1 MYQDVNSHLKNRSVG
16 RLVGPQVGQELADL
30 MMHSLRIPC
39 LQAAP
44 ASLAPQLSQDTD
56 GQQT

>member
-1 MYQDVNSHLKNRSVG
+1 MYQEVNSHLQNRSVG

-30 MMHSLRIPC
+30 MMHSLRIPR
-39 LQAAP
+39 LQAAS
-44 ASLAPQLSQDTD
+44 ASAAPQLPLDTD